1 MENTFNLKSFLAEGV
16 LLREEQDLDNEIANL
31 EKQLAILK
39 NKKSTGGGT
48 KLTPEQLQKV
58 EAKLK
63 KFWDEEEDEI
73 DTMSYALTLT
83 LSTLL
88 GNQWKGKKLTNF
100 ELDNYE
106 EEMVQSLGY
115 KNVEDFENYTDTIA
129 NKVMGY

>member
-1 MENTFNLKSFLAEGV
+1 MKNFNYKKYLAEGV